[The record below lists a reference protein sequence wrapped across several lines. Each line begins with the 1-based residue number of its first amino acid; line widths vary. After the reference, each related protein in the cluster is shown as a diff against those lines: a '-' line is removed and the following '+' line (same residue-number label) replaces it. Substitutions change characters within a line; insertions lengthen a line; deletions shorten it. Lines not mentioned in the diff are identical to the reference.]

1 MRFIHL
7 GDLHLGKSLGEYD
20 LIGDQRYL
28 LEEILGIIKERS
40 VDAVLIAGDVYD
52 RALPS
57 EAAVELLDWFIS
69 SLAENRTEA
78 FIISGNHDSEERLN
92 YGRSLFAGRGIN
104 IVSKF
109 DGKLAQF
116 ERGDEYGS
124 INICLLPFIKASQ
137 VRYHYPDEEI
147 SSYNDAVKTV
157 LAHADIDHSRRNILV
172 AHQFVTGEGDPAVA
186 GSEGAS
192 VQNVGLVEKISA
204 DSMKDFDYVALGH
217 IHSPQ
222 RVGQDNI
229 RYSGSLMKYSLSEAN
244 SDKSVPLVTVRDK
257 GDIEIELIPLR
268 PMRDLR
274 HITGR
279 LEQLLSSENITEPED
294 FMYVTLTDEDVIND
308 AMNIVRQYYP
318 YTVRLDYKNSHT
330 KELEGFEIDG
340 EIADSKSFDELIGD
354 FYKKMYGTEISSE
367 ELEIMMSVAG
377 EAGVIHEADQA

>member
-7 GDLHLGKSLGEYD
+7 GDLHIGRSLGEYD
-20 LIGDQRYL
+20 LIRDQKYL
-28 LEEILGIIKERS
+28 LEQILGIIEERS

-69 SLAENRTEA
+69 SLAEVGTEA

-92 YGRSLFAGRGIN
+92 YGRSLFADRGIN

-109 DGKLAQF
+109 DGNLTQF
-116 ERGDEYGS
+116 EREDEYGS

-137 VRYHYPDEEI
+137 VRHHYPDEEI
-147 SSYNDAVKTV
+147 NSYNDAVKTV
-157 LAHADIDHSRRNILV
+157 IAHADIDHGRRNILV
-172 AHQFVTGEGDPAVA
+172 AHQFVTGEGDPSVS

-204 DSMKDFDYVALGH
+204 DSIKDLDYVALGH

-222 RVGQDNI
+222 RVGHDNI

-244 SDKSVPLVTVRDK
+244 SDKSVPLVTVKDK
-257 GDIEIELIPLR
+257 GDVEIELIPLR

-279 LEQLLSSENITEPED
+279 LEQLLSSENITDPDD
-294 FMYVTLTDEDVIND
+294 FMYVTLTDEDMVND

-318 YTVRLDYKNSHT
+318 NTVRLDYKNSHT
-330 KELEGFEIDG
+330 KEIEDFELDG
-340 EIADSKSFDELIGD
+340 EIADSKSFDELISD
-354 FYKKMYGTEISSE
+354 FYMKMYGTEISRE
-367 ELEIMMSVAG
+367 ELDIMMSVAG
-377 EAGVIHEADQA
+377 EAGVIHEAG

>member
-7 GDLHLGKSLGEYD
+7 GDLHIGRSLGEYD
-20 LIGDQRYL
+20 LIRDQKYL
-28 LEEILGIIKERS
+28 LEQILGIIEERS

-69 SLAENRTEA
+69 SLAEAGTDA
-78 FIISGNHDSEERLN
+78 CIISGNHDSEERLN
-92 YGRSLFAGRGIN
+92 YGRSLFADRGIN

-109 DGKLAQF
+109 DGKLTQF
-116 ERGDEYGS
+116 EREDEYGS

-137 VRYHYPDEEI
+137 VRHHYPDEEI
-147 SSYNDAVKTV
+147 NSYNDAVKTV
-157 LAHADIDHSRRNILV
+157 IAHADIDHGRRNILV
-172 AHQFVTGEGDPAVA
+172 AHQFVTGEGNPSVS

-204 DSMKDFDYVALGH
+204 DSIKDLDYVALGH

-222 RVGQDNI
+222 RVGHDNI

-244 SDKSVPLVTVRDK
+244 SDKSVPLVTVKDK
-257 GDIEIELIPLR
+257 GDVEIELIPLR

-279 LEQLLSSENITEPED
+279 LEQLLSSENITDPD
-294 FMYVTLTDEDVIND
+294 DCMYVTLTDEDMVDD

-318 YTVRLDYKNSHT
+318 NTVRLDYKNSHT
-330 KELEGFEIDG
+330 KEIEDFELDG
-340 EIADSKSFDELIGD
+340 EIADSKSFDELISD
-354 FYKKMYGTEISSE
+354 FYMKMYGTEISSV
-367 ELEIMMSVAG
+367 ELDIMMSVAG
-377 EAGVIHEADQA
+377 EAGVIHEAG